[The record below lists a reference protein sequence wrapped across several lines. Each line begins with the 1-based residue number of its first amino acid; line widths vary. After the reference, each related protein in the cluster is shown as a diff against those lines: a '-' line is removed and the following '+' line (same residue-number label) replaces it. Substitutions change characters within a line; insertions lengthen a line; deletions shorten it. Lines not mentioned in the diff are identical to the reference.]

1 MTAPTEIVETNVPGA
16 ASSELVLTLD
26 CPETLG
32 IVHAVSGVLLDHGCN
47 IVELTQFDDRR
58 RGHFF
63 MRVHVAPMAGGT
75 LDRDALYK
83 DLEPVAERF
92 EMNWQLNVHGAK
104 RRVLV
109 MVSKFGHCL
118 NDLLYRSRTGELPVD
133 IVAVVSNL
141 SLIHI

>member
-63 MRVHVAPMAGGT
+63 MRVHVAPMAGAPWIAT
-75 LDRDALYK
+75 RCIKTWNRWRNA
-83 DLEPVAERF
+83 
-92 EMNWQLNVHGAK
+92 
-104 RRVLV
+104 
-109 MVSKFGHCL
+109 
-118 NDLLYRSRTGELPVD
+118 SR
-133 IVAVVSNL
+133 
-141 SLIHI
+141 